1 MIPTQKGQLVRFHT
15 PFPDEDPGQQ
25 YVILDL
31 FNDEH
36 TPRAHIKALGTKLS
50 LVPINTVLIEDLE
63 LVEFG
68 SGDLLGQELS
78 VQTEDGKIFHG
89 KIIKVEIPD
98 MGLNFEIQQN
108 FVLTNIQV
116 IIQGEYNEQHSGSLI
131 LDIASLQLKTTA

>member
-36 TPRAHIKALGTKLS
+36 TPRAHIKALGTELS

-63 LVEFG
+63 LVEF
-68 SGDLLGQELS
+68 SSENLLGQELS
-78 VQTEDGKIFHG
+78 VQTKEGKVFQG
-89 KIIKVEIPD
+89 RVIKVEIPD
-98 MGLNFEIQQN
+98 LGLNFEIQHN
-108 FVLTNIQV
+108 LVLTNIQV
-116 IIQGEYNEQHSGSLI
+116 IIQTEYYEQHSGSLI